1 MPPSRE
7 QGKCAYYN
15 VPAQAGF
22 SPRNELVNWIRVCP
36 MARGLRS
43 APVRWSVL
51 SAPDTKIAAPPLG
64 EAPPPA
70 RPTSLDVFAQ
80 RNSVVGCA

>member
-43 APVRWSVL
+43 APGPLVGTL
-51 SAPDTKIAAPPLG
+51 SPRHKNSGASFGRGAATGSTDITRRL
-64 EAPPPA
+64 
-70 RPTSLDVFAQ
+70 
-80 RNSVVGCA
+80 CAEE